1 MRFQAPVED
10 ELIVDAKCKG
20 KKKKKTT
27 ANFWMNKNSEQG
39 EQNWNWM
46 FLANNFEYAKRWS
59 RANKLFTLLKCSFVR
74 FIRTCELNW
83 LLSPRRLLLLL
94 ILLPLSLLLFF
105 FFVGGVANGVIKWNL
120 QFLSV
125 YRFYLCGYQKYY
137 KCRNHTVV
145 FDLEFIWS
153 VGSIFPNWFF
163 VGYRRSTARTNNIEM
178 KNRRTKLQTIN
189 SDENMKIEWN
199 QQTSFAKVEG
209 TLKMRVIY
217 RCVRVFLCVYNASTF
232 FWLGERRWGEM
243 DERNRK

>member
-1 MRFQAPVED
+1 MNLLLMQNVKER
-10 ELIVDAKCKG
+10 KR
-20 KKKKKTT
+20 KK
-27 ANFWMNKNSEQG
+27 QR
-39 EQNWNWM
+39 QI
-46 FLANNFEYAKRWS
+46 FEWIKI
-59 RANKLFTLLKCSFVR
+59 ANKESKIEIECSWRTILNMRSAGAGRINCLHYWNALSFALFEHV
-74 FIRTCELNW
+74 NW
-83 LLSPRRLLLLL
+83 IGYCRLVGYCCCWYYCRYHCCC
-94 ILLPLSLLLFF
+94 FF

-189 SDENMKIEWN
+189 SDENMRIEWN
-199 QQTSFAKVEG
+199 QQTAWGWSIDV
-209 TLKMRVIY
+209 
-217 RCVRVFLCVYNASTF
+217 CVYFCVYIMQVHF
-232 FWLGERRWGEM
+232 F
-243 DERNRK
+243 D